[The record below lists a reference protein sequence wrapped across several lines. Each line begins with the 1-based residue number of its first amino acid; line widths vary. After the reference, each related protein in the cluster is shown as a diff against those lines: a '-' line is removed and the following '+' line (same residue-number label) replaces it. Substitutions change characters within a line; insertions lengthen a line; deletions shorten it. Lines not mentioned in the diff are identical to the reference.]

1 MITSA
6 LDNLTK
12 RSARQE
18 APLGDQHASVSTQ
31 CLRVLMVTP
40 RYFPYM
46 GGVENH
52 VHQVAR
58 RLTQQGV
65 DVTVLTTDP
74 SGQLPVSEQVE
85 GIQVQRVRAWPANRD
100 YYFAPDVYRVIRQGK
115 WDIVHV
121 QSYHTFV
128 PPLAMLAALRARI
141 PYVVTFHGGGHS
153 SRLRNALRSAQRA
166 LLRPL
171 LARAERL
178 VAVAKFEI
186 AMFGQEL
193 RVPRER
199 FALIPNGSDLPK
211 VTQPASKAA
220 QAGTLI
226 ASVGR
231 LERYKGHQRIIAA
244 MPHILKQKP
253 DARLWIAGV
262 GPYEAELKHL
272 AARLG
277 VADRVLIRA
286 IPAAD
291 RETMAAELSKAALFV
306 LLSEY
311 ETHPISAL
319 EALAVGLPVLVAD
332 TCGLSELAERGW
344 ARAISLNST
353 DQQVAEAVLDQLEHP
368 LAPTSLDLPTWDD
381 CAASL
386 LALYQTIVQRPPCA
400 S

>member
-1 MITSA
+1 VY
-6 LDNLTK
+6 
-12 RSARQE
+12 Q
-18 APLGDQHASVSTQ
+18 
-31 CLRVLMVTP
+31 VT
-40 RYFPYM
+40 
-46 GGVENH
+46 
-52 VHQVAR
+52 R

-277 VADRVLIRA
+277 VTDHVLIRA